1 MLISNTAQLTLLS
14 LILMRMSG
22 FILLNPLFGR
32 RNVPL
37 QIKAGII
44 MVLTLAV
51 YSYYQGEAFQIES
64 SIEYIFLL
72 LKEFAAGY
80 VVGFV
85 MQLFFY
91 VLTFTGYIMDFQ
103 MGLSMSTIF
112 DPQLN
117 VQIPI
122 TGSVFQSFFIL
133 LFFAV
138 DGHLVL
144 MKILLESAKIVPY
157 GGILITQGL
166 AEHILDLFLECTVM
180 AVKFAMPL
188 LAAEFLVEMGV
199 GILNKMAP
207 QINVFVINI
216 QMKIIVGIGLLLI
229 LSTPFFDYLTKVLTT
244 MIKAVEGIL
253 TFL

>member
-32 RNVPL
+32 RNISV

-51 YSYYQGEAFQIES
+51 YSWSRESAFEIES
-64 SIEYIFLL
+64 SIEYIFML
-72 LKEFAAGY
+72 LKEFVAGY

-91 VLTFTGYIMDFQ
+91 VLTFAGYIMDFQ

-122 TGSVFQSFFIL
+122 TGSVFQSFFVL

-144 MKILLESAKIVPY
+144 MKILLESAQIVPY

-166 AEHILDLFLECTVM
+166 SEHILNLFVECTIM

-207 QINVFVINI
+207 QINIFVINI
-216 QMKIIVGIGLLLI
+216 QMKIIVGISLLLI

-244 MIKAVEGIL
+244 MMKAVEGIL